1 MSPTAQSRRAE
12 SSAICPLS
20 GESGYLPTIGSDD
33 RRGWC
38 RSIRREAPERALRD
52 QNIDLPQLRDDL
64 FRVCIASSR
73 LQSSLMS
80 KTLPQVGPLQ
90 GTPNTAHRRRTMKGV
105 VFLGARKLELREFP
119 DPTPGSRDVILDCSE
134 RGPLRH
140 LVVHRACPTGDCTS
154 PSASAAACRGT
165 RHRPGRRQASGE
177 VPSGRYSLRTL
188 LFRCGHTNHHRS
200 PPNGG
205 RDVAR
210 KILSSIASGSPVQ
223 YSVVSYFKRTQSFQG
238 PPIWVSHSTSRS
250 R

>member
-1 MSPTAQSRRAE
+1 VPRSYFCGCSGDAVGRHLTQTFNLPSVRIA
-12 SSAICPLS
+12 CP
-20 GESGYLPTIGSDD
+20 
-33 RRGWC
+33 
-38 RSIRREAPERALRD
+38 RSIARATFAKAKRECRETSPPKFSASGGGRCRTTGRVAFHLGASLSDAAGASDRA
-52 QNIDLPQLRDDL
+52 
-64 FRVCIASSR
+64 S
-73 LQSSLMS
+73 
-80 KTLPQVGPLQ
+80 
-90 GTPNTAHRRRTMKGV
+90 PNTAHRRRTMKGV
-105 VFLGARKLELREFP
+105 VFLGDRKLELREFP